1 MNVRELNY
9 VLQGLSKDEIYKL
22 KVIVNFLFS
31 KFTRF
36 SKLIFAT
43 LKNIAFPPVA
53 KETDFEKS
61 DLRSNLP
68 YEKAIHEK

>member
-9 VLQGLSKDEIYKL
+9 VLQGLSKDEINKL
-22 KVIVNFLFS
+22 KVIVSLVNVPLS
-31 KFTRF
+31 

>member
-9 VLQGLSKDEIYKL
+9 VLQGLSKDEINKL
-22 KVIVNFLFS
+22 KVIVFLVNVPFFS
-31 KFTRF
+31 NV
-36 SKLIFAT
+36 IFAT
-43 LKNIAFPPVA
+43 MKNIAFPPVA

-61 DLRSNLP
+61 DLRPNLP